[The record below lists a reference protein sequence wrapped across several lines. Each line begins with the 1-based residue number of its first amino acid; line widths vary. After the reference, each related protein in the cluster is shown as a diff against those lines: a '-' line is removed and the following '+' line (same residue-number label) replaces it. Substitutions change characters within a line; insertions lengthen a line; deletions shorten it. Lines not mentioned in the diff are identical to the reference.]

1 MVGPANG
8 KYDGTIEKYAGQY
21 GLDPNMVKCLIAKES
36 QGNPNAE
43 SWAGACG
50 LGQIKP
56 STASELAGRPVSAD
70 ELKNNPEL
78 NIELTCKYLSQLS
91 QQKGGNIEDILGS
104 YNQGPNADW
113 RSIPESQDY
122 VKSITEAMRSGQ
134 LPTWG

>member
-1 MVGPANG
+1 MTGPAGG
-8 KYDGTIEKYAGQY
+8 KYDQSIEQSAKKY

-43 SWAGACG
+43 SSAGACG

-56 STASELAGRPVSAD
+56 STASELAGRPVSGD
-70 ELKNNPEL
+70 ELKNNPQL
-78 NIELTCKYLSQLS
+78 NIDLTCKYLQQLS
-91 QQKGGNIEDILGS
+91 QQKGGKIEDILGS
-104 YNQGPNADW
+104 YNQGPNANW

-122 VKSITEAMRSGQ
+122 VSSIMQSMQSGQ